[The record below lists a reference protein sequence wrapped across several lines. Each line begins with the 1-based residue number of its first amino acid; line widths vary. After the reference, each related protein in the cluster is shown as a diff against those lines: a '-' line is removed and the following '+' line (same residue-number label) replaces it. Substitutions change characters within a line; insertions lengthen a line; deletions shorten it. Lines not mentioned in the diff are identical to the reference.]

1 MDSLKEFDIEFVKL
15 KEGSHEYDYVLDNK
29 FFESQKSSLS
39 SKGVNVKLEF
49 VKSIN
54 MFYLNFDFDG
64 LVETECDRCLSD
76 LSLPIKGKQ
85 SLIVKVTDKAMDD
98 EDNIVYIGEADYKI
112 NVAQYLYEYLHLML
126 PIKKTCDLVEK
137 ECDTAV
143 TSKITMLFDF
153 DSQETIDPERD
164 TDLETEQE

>member
-1 MDSLKEFDIEFVKL
+1 MDSLKEFDIEFIKL
-15 KEGSHEYDYVLDNK
+15 KEGSHEFDYVLDDK

-49 VKSIN
+49 VKSVNI
-54 MFYLNFDFDG
+54 FYLNFDFDG
-64 LVETECDRCLSD
+64 IVETECDRCLSD

-98 EDNIVYIGEADYKI
+98 DDNIVYILESAYKI
-112 NVAQYLYEYLHLML
+112 NVAQYLYEYIHLML
-126 PIKKTCDLVEK
+126 PIKKTCDLVGK
-137 ECDTAV
+137 ECDAAV

-153 DSQETIDPERD
+153 DSQQAIDPDRD
-164 TDLETEQE
+164 TDLDLEKE